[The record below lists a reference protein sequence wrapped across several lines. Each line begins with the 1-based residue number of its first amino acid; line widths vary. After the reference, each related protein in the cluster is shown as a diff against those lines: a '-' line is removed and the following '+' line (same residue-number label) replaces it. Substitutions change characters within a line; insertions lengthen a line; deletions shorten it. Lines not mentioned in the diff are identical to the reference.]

1 MPLAA
6 LLNSNDPIYA
16 FEHMMAH
23 RQYFAVMS
31 HPLSDFSILPYLL
44 DPIFNWDQPASSW
57 NLRHQQAHN
66 DFNGDLPSNYENG
79 YTTATI
85 TPAAATG
92 TGTSTGTTSLTMTAV
107 TGTIMVGATV
117 AGTGVPSGTTI
128 VSQQSGTTGGDGIYI
143 TSVATTLAGVA
154 LIITHPPYVQAYP
167 LDGGTFGIPQS
178 QILLE
183 GIGDN
188 AESRSWWTFVNHQEH
203 YIADNAI
210 LPLPTTSP
218 IIAGTPPGEITA
230 SNPWWWASRSPVIYP
245 FW

>member
-1 MPLAA
+1 MPLAT
-6 LLNSNDPIYA
+6 LLNPDDPLYA
-16 FEHMMAH
+16 FEHMMQH

-31 HPLSDFSILPYLL
+31 QSLSQFSILPYLL
-44 DPIFNWDQPASSW
+44 DPVFDQQQPASPW

-85 TPAAATG
+85 TPAPAHG
-92 TGTSTGTTSLTMTAV
+92 TGTSTGTTSLSVTAV

-117 AGTGVPSGTTI
+117 AGTGVPAGVTI
-128 VSQQSGTTGGDGIYI
+128 VSQASGTTGGNGTYI
-143 TSVATTLAGVA
+143 TSAATTLSAVA
-154 LIITHPPYVQAYP
+154 LTMTHPSYVQAYS
-167 LDGGTFGIPQS
+167 LDGGTFGIPQG

-183 GIGDN
+183 GTSGD
-188 AESRSWWTFVNHQEH
+188 RSWIAFVNHQEH
-203 YIADNAI
+203 FIANDAI

-218 IIAGTPPGEITA
+218 TTAGTPPGAATV